1 MVKTKRAAAR
11 PAKAVAILG
20 AGRMGAD
27 MALAFARGG
36 WRCDVVETDPACAKR
51 AQKTWKQECRRLGI
65 PREAIRLHA
74 GYEAVEWPKVDLLI
88 EAVTENL
95 ALKHRLLR
103 MLEPKLRRNAVIATN
118 TSGLRIGDVTKV
130 LKHPA
135 RSGGMHFMVPAH
147 VMLPVEVTQGPKTS
161 PATLAKLVRWTEELG
176 KLPVVLRR
184 DVPGMLINR
193 IQHAMYRE
201 IYHLID
207 SGVVTPRDVDLAVR
221 FGFGFRY
228 NIVGPIASRD
238 IQGVAVHLAT
248 ARNLYPTLHNGRK
261 TPRVLERLVREK
273 RFGVR
278 TGQGFYKWDA
288 KTADARMRRYT
299 EMLETSL
306 ARMKRIGEPT
316 EF

>member
-1 MVKTKRAAAR
+1 
-11 PAKAVAILG
+11 
-20 AGRMGAD
+20 MGAD
-27 MALAFARGG
+27 MALAFAQGG
-36 WRCDVVETDPACAKR
+36 WRCEVVETDAARAKL
-51 AQKTWKQECRRLGI
+51 AQKNWKEECRRLGI
-65 PREAIRLHA
+65 PRAAIGLHA
-74 GYEAVEWPKVDLLI
+74 AYDEIDWPRVDLLI

-118 TSGLRIGDVTKV
+118 TSGLRIGDVMRV

-147 VMLPVEVTQGPKTS
+147 VMLPVEVTRGPKTS
-161 PATLAKLVRWTEELG
+161 PATLAKLVRWTKELG
-176 KLPVVLRR
+176 KLPVVLKR

-248 ARNLYPTLHNGRK
+248 AKNLYPTLHNGRK
-261 TPRVLERLVREK
+261 SPRVLERLVREK

-288 KTADARMRRYT
+288 KTKDSRMRSYT
-299 EMLETSL
+299 RLLEESL
-306 ARMKRIGEPT
+306 ARMKRVGEPM